1 MHLSGIT
8 LLSVDTSV
16 SRQKTIEVLKF
27 CDNLIKFD
35 KIVFI
40 TNEDTNDVN
49 FNCDVRVTEKIK
61 NSGDYNRFM
70 ITDLNNY
77 VETDYVL
84 IVQYDG
90 FILNPRNWL
99 DDYLNYDYIGAPW
112 PYRQPP
118 HYHPL
123 YPYKVG
129 NGGFSLRSKKLL
141 TILSDIKVLPSGTWP
156 EDAIICN
163 TSKDSKPY
171 PDGRYLTEILREE
184 KQVKFA
190 PFELASEFSVE
201 NGTWD
206 GQFGFHGKD
215 TDISKTHKI
224 FNKFPYKR

>member
-1 MHLSGIT
+1 MKLHDIT
-8 LLSVDTSV
+8 LMSIDTSPNK
-16 SRQKTIEVLKF
+16 QKTIDALKF
-27 CDNLIKFD
+27 CQNLIQFD
-35 KIVFI
+35 DVLFI
-40 TNEDTNDVN
+40 TNEEFHDDN
-49 FNCDVRVTEKIK
+49 FNANVKLTDKIK
-61 NSGDYNRFM
+61 NVSDYSRFM
-70 ITDLNNY
+70 ISNLNDY
-77 VETDYVL
+77 ISTPYVL
-84 IVQYDG
+84 IVQHDG

-123 YPYKVG
+123 YPYRVG

-141 TILSDIKVLPSGTWP
+141 TILSDIKVLPSGMWP

-224 FNKFPYKR
+224 FSKFPYKR